1 MTDEMKDIINS
12 PYKHIIVES
21 RAGSGKSTTIR
32 EYIKAHPQEKIL
44 YLVFSAEMKRE
55 AEKNYKGLNNC
66 EIRTIHSLA
75 YRWWVSSNKY
85 TRYLGMDNLTI
96 MKQLRDTSQLEIR
109 NILSDCDLEYEHL
122 QKIYFYYNMFLC
134 SNKQDVMNLKVL
146 KEDDSMFLPY
156 VKRIYEYHRDNY
168 VPVPHNFYLK
178 QFSLTN
184 PKMHGFDTITLDECL
199 DGDMYVKTDKGAL
212 KIRSIHNRMLK
223 GEKFKAL
230 SFNHSTEAFE
240 MEDITGSKET
250 LNRDIFEIK
259 TEGLN
264 KLRCTDNHRVLTQ
277 FGYVEVKDLI
287 IGKHQLILDNTFN
300 QKTKYKLND
309 DQLSV
314 FLGSY
319 LGDGHAD
326 KRSEFNSYRLK
337 FTQGKAQLDYLK
349 MKSEMFNMKKITEIK
364 SGYTGRMDVYQS
376 DYSNTF
382 ILDYDVWD
390 LIKSRF
396 DEKALAIWFMDD
408 GSYSKSRKDSM
419 IHCNNLS
426 DLESDIMKNI
436 LESKFDIFC
445 SVGKNKGYNHIY
457 INKTNTRKLIE
468 RIKEYVHPDL
478 EYKLGDEKV
487 GFYKWDSKFKNYGG
501 NYISSI
507 TKCKVG
513 SVYDISVNKNHN
525 FVTVATNTN
534 KKTSG
539 IVVHNCQDINDASL
553 NIITASNLDKKIIA
567 VGDSAQS
574 IFNFMHCKNALRILK
589 NKYGF
594 KEYKLTLSFR
604 VSDKVADMCSR
615 LLKWFYEED
624 MSFRG
629 NNKTEIKSINYETID
644 EQVTILSR
652 TRLGALLEVLTIL
665 DKREDAKF
673 YYYGGL
679 EKYDLDKIENMM
691 KYDGFIFI
699 DNQRY
704 HVNTLRKMVKEG
716 LDDPIIKGIISRYDF
731 IKKHKNSLKLL
742 KATETKNI
750 KDADFCLNT
759 LHGCKGSTYEIVKFA
774 DDIGG
779 VSNLKTRY
787 SELKEEEGSDY
798 SMSEVENSL
807 NLLYVGMSRATKLL
821 DIGKS
826 FVKEDKL
833 GTVDELDMIM
843 SK

>member
-1 MTDEMKDIINS
+1 MTEEMKEIINS
-12 PYKHIIVES
+12 QYKHIVVES

-75 YRWWVSSNKY
+75 YRWWVTSNKY
-85 TRYLGMDNLTI
+85 TRYLGMDNLAI

-134 SNKQDVMNLKVL
+134 SDKQDVVDLEVL
-146 KEDDSMFLPY
+146 KDDDSMFLPY

-184 PKMHGFDTITLDECL
+184 PKMYGFDTITVDE
-199 DGDMYVKTDKGAL
+199 
-212 KIRSIHNRMLK
+212 
-223 GEKFKAL
+223 
-230 SFNHSTEAFE
+230 
-240 MEDITGSKET
+240 
-250 LNRDIFEIK
+250 
-259 TEGLN
+259 
-264 KLRCTDNHRVLTQ
+264 
-277 FGYVEVKDLI
+277 
-287 IGKHQLILDNTFN
+287 
-300 QKTKYKLND
+300 
-309 DQLSV
+309 
-314 FLGSY
+314 
-319 LGDGHAD
+319 
-326 KRSEFNSYRLK
+326 
-337 FTQGKAQLDYLK
+337 
-349 MKSEMFNMKKITEIK
+349 
-364 SGYTGRMDVYQS
+364 
-376 DYSNTF
+376 
-382 ILDYDVWD
+382 
-390 LIKSRF
+390 
-396 DEKALAIWFMDD
+396 
-408 GSYSKSRKDSM
+408 
-419 IHCNNLS
+419 
-426 DLESDIMKNI
+426 
-436 LESKFDIFC
+436 
-445 SVGKNKGYNHIY
+445 
-457 INKTNTRKLIE
+457 
-468 RIKEYVHPDL
+468 
-478 EYKLGDEKV
+478 
-487 GFYKWDSKFKNYGG
+487 
-501 NYISSI
+501 
-507 TKCKVG
+507 
-513 SVYDISVNKNHN
+513 
-525 FVTVATNTN
+525 
-534 KKTSG
+534 
-539 IVVHNCQDINDASL
+539 CQDINDASL

-567 VGDSAQS
+567 VGDTAQS
-574 IFNFMHCKNALRILK
+574 IFNFMHCKNALRTLK
-589 NKYGF
+589 SKYGF
-594 KEYKLTLSFR
+594 KEYRLTLSFR

-629 NNKTEIKSINYETID
+629 NNKTEVKSIDYETID

-742 KATETKNI
+742 KSTETKSI

-759 LHGCKGSTYEIVKFA
+759 LHGCKGSTYEVVKFA

-821 DIGKS
+821 DIGKA